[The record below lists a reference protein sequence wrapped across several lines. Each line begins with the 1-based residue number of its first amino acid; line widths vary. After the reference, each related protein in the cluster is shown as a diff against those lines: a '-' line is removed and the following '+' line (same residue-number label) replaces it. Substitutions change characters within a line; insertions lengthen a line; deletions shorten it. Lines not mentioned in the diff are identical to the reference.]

1 MNLIVGNMI
10 MLAGSI
16 IMVCVGLLK
25 TRRQI
30 LIWQTIQIALMGLA
44 SIFLGTIP
52 GLIANIVGVV
62 RNLLSYH
69 SKLNRT
75 AKILIS
81 LAAIVSTLLFNN
93 IGWLGVLPIAA
104 AVSYT
109 LLMNTPDVRKL
120 KWLIFATLLLWI
132 VHDFAIQSYVS
143 GVFNVFSAITCLIGI
158 FRKEKVNGNR
168 INQKN

>member
-1 MNLIVGNMI
+1 MI

-143 GVFNVFSAITCLIGI
+143 GVFNVFSSITCLIGI